1 MAGEVDGDER
11 PVRGPARPCPR
22 CGRSGPRRGGAR
34 SPARSTPTPGRS
46 ADGHRRGRPTGG
58 ARRGPPPAGGRTPP
72 RSRRTS
78 RTRRTGR
85 ARAWQADPRRSSTAH
100 IGSRY
105 GPVDEDRRRPPTTAD
120 RTRPHGPP
128 RLRAHRRGPRLLPH
142 QCLRSRPGAEHG
154 DRTPPLTGPY
164 TEDDAFHEVLTLY
177 AWWAAMTERIEL
189 VPGVLVLPQRQ
200 TALVAKQVA
209 EIDILSGGRMRLCVG
224 SGWNHVEYESL
235 GVDFRRRGTRLEEQ
249 VALMRRLWTE
259 RVVDF
264 TGTFHRV
271 DRAGSAPAPE
281 PADPDLVRWLRRR
294 RARPGGTVGD
304 GFIFSRA
311 SSGATLRMDQVRA
324 RAEEAGRDPAQLR
337 LRVDPAGGGVR
348 VELDGGR
355 VEGGRWHPRRRGAR
369 GSGRRRDRRTP
380 PRPRRAGDPL
390 G

>member
-1 MAGEVDGDER
+1 MKIGVVLPQQQIGHD
-11 PVRGPARPCPR
+11 PAVLRDFALTVEAL
-22 CGRSGPRRGGAR
+22 GFS
-34 SPARSTPTPGRS
+34 
-46 ADGHRRGRPTGG
+46 
-58 ARRGPPPAGGRTPP
+58 
-72 RSRRTS
+72 
-78 RTRRTGR
+78 
-85 ARAWQADPRRSSTAH
+85 H
-100 IGSRY
+100 IIAY
-105 GPVDEDRRRPPTTAD
+105 DHV
-120 RTRPHGPP
+120 
-128 RLRAHRRGPRLLPH
+128 L
-142 QCLRSRPGAEHG
+142 GAEHG
-154 DRTPPLTGPY
+154 NRTPPLTGPY

-249 VALMRRLWTE
+249 VTLMRRLWTE

-271 DRAGSAPAPE
+271 DRAGLLPLPSRPIPIWFGGF
-281 PADPDLVRWLRRR
+281 ADAALD
-294 RARPGGTVGD
+294 RAARVGD

-324 RAEEAGRDPAQLR
+324 RAEEAGRDPAQLGFESI
-337 LRVDPAGGGVR
+337 LPAEASAWSSMVDEWREAGGTHVAVVPEGQGAGVI
-348 VELDGGR
+348 DGL
-355 VEGGRWHPRRRGAR
+355 
-369 GSGRRRDRRTP
+369 
-380 PRPRRAGDPL
+380 RRAHDALATQL